1 MSSYKKIIIIGNSGS
16 GKTFLAKEISS
27 ALSIPVIH
35 LDDLFWTDKTCSQK
49 RSKDQVLNKLAEYS
63 QKDQWIIEGIFGDL
77 IKIPLHKADCLI
89 FLDMDWTTCSEG
101 LTQRGAQSSSASD
114 FKALLDW
121 AEQYWERDSSASYK
135 LHLSIYHEFN
145 GKKFLL
151 KSRNE
156 VLEWIKG
163 QI

>member
-1 MSSYKKIIIIGNSGS
+1 MSSSKKIIIIGNSGS

-27 ALSIPVIH
+27 ALSIPIIH
-35 LDDLFWTDKTCSQK
+35 LDDFFWTDKTCSQK
-49 RSKDQVLNKLAEYS
+49 RPKDQVLNKLAEYS

-77 IKIPLHKADCLI
+77 IKIPLLKAETLI
-89 FLDMDWTTCSEG
+89 FLDM
-101 LTQRGAQSSSASD
+101 
-114 FKALLDW
+114 DW

-135 LHLSIYHEFN
+135 LHLNLYHEFD
-145 GKKFLL
+145 GEKFLL
-151 KSRNE
+151 KTRNE